1 MICRYLFC
9 IWFSLLS
16 VTSVMAQEKLPRAS
30 SEFEPSK
37 QAIER
42 AIQYLIKQQK
52 ETGAITLG
60 QHDTAMTALAIMA
73 MASVGITPAMED
85 ERGIAMRKALDF
97 VLQPDRQTTEGYFGQ
112 RDGSRMYGHGIITLM
127 LSEMIGM
134 GATPEQDA
142 RIHEACQKGIDLIL
156 RAQRRSKSGA
166 NRGGWRYTPDA
177 ADADLSVSVWQLMAL
192 RSAKTDGMD
201 VPSGAIEQAIT
212 YLKRSCTSPLD
223 AQGKPVKSESGF
235 AYTPGSGDIQYAMTA
250 AGILAMQ
257 VCGQYDSPLVAQA
270 TTWLKSHPPK
280 WGTRYFFYGTYY
292 YAQAMHQQGDQTA
305 EEAERLVREVLLP
318 KQNEDGGWTPE
329 GEEGGGGRIYATSMA
344 ILSLSVRFHY
354 LPIYQR

>member
-9 IWFSLLS
+9 IWFSLVS
-16 VTSVMAQEKLPRAS
+16 VMSVMAQEKLPRAS

-52 ETGAITLG
+52 ESGAITLG

-85 ERGIAMRKALDF
+85 ERGLAMRKALDF

-257 VCGQYDSPLVAQA
+257 VCGQ
-270 TTWLKSHPPK
+270 
-280 WGTRYFFYGTYY
+280 
-292 YAQAMHQQGDQTA
+292 
-305 EEAERLVREVLLP
+305 
-318 KQNEDGGWTPE
+318 
-329 GEEGGGGRIYATSMA
+329 
-344 ILSLSVRFHY
+344 
-354 LPIYQR
+354 